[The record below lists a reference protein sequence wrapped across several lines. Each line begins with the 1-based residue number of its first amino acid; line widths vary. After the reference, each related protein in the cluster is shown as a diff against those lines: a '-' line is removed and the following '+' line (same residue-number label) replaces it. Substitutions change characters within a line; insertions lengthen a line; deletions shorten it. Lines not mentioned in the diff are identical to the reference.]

1 MGRGTRSRR
10 LYNPDRSL
18 VNCVNKLETKMQNKI
33 RENFVRW
40 YKLTHWNYDTEGLT
54 FEKNGRFR
62 ELRMEDLFIAYRAGF
77 NRANKESKGLK

>member
-1 MGRGTRSRR
+1 
-10 LYNPDRSL
+10 
-18 VNCVNKLETKMQNKI
+18 MQNKI

-62 ELRMEDLFIAYRAGF
+62 ELRMDIAYRAGF
-77 NRANKESKGLK
+77 NRANKEAKELKCQQQ